1 MSRVAAPPSLE
12 ERRRRL
18 HLAVLLGV
26 VLALPRFV
34 VAWLVLPPAF
44 DLLLIAVTL
53 SLVAGMVVL
62 AASLAR
68 LWLLR
73 SPRVLPVAITGLA
86 VLLIAGLVVRIW
98 PPVGAAVAFEGGLF
112 APPSV
117 ALYLMLYL
125 MLGALSQFGLFLLI
139 GSAGLAITRTRTA
152 RAAR

>member
-1 MSRVAAPPSLE
+1 MTGVAVPPSLE
-12 ERRRRL
+12 ARRRRL
-18 HLAVLLGV
+18 RLAVLLGV
-26 VLALPRFV
+26 GLSVPRFV

-53 SLVAGMVVL
+53 LLVAGMVVL

-73 SPRVLPVAITGLA
+73 SPRVLPVAIAGLA
-86 VLLIAGLVVRIW
+86 ALLIAGLAFRIW
-98 PPVGAAVAFEGGLF
+98 PPGGPTVAFEGGVF

-117 ALYLMLYL
+117 ALYLSFYL
-125 MLGALSQFGLFLLI
+125 LLGALSQFGLFMLV
-139 GSAGLAITRTRTA
+139 GSAGLAITRRG